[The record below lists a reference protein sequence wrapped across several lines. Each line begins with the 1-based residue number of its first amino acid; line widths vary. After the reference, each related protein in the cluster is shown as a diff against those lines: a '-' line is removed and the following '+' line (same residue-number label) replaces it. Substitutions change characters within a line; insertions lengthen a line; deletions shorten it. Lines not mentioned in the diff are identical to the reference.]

1 MGTQGETFLGTI
13 VEGLPNAIYRVALD
27 DGREVLA
34 HVGGRLRLTVVRL
47 LPGDRVRVELTLLD
61 ASRGRIVA
69 KAAR

>member
-1 MGTQGETFLGTI
+1 MSARGETLLGTI
-13 VEGLPNAIYRVALD
+13 VEGLPNAIFRVALD
-27 DGREVLA
+27 DGRDVLA

-47 LPGDRVRVELTLLD
+47 LPGERVRVELTSLD

>member
-1 MGTQGETFLGTI
+1 MSAQGETLLGTI
-13 VEGLPNAIYRVALD
+13 VEGLPNAIFRVALD
-27 DGREVLA
+27 DGRDVLA

-47 LPGDRVRVELTLLD
+47 LPGERVRVELTSLD